1 MSQFNWSN
9 VEEGFFEKQEIKDQ
23 TTKIPYVLI
32 DNFPDLGLIVSLRF
46 LEWVNENP
54 NGVISLPTGKTPEFF
69 IKWTHYFLNNWSDK
83 KVESIRSNFG
93 LTLKEKPNLSNLTFV
108 QIDEFYPLDP
118 NQHNSFSN
126 YVTKFYLDGFKI
138 PEENALLINADEIE
152 LHGKEHWSDI
162 FPAGNIDLRL
172 RYEDPSNEME
182 RKQQRSIYLI
192 DQWCNDYEQKIR
204 DLGGIGFFLGGIG
217 PDGHIAFNV
226 RGSDHNSTTRLMKTN
241 FETQAA
247 AATDLGGI
255 EISGNRPVITI
266 GLGTITYD
274 KDATAIIIAAGEAKA
289 PIIKDALE
297 SPQDVRYPATALQ
310 KIKNS
315 RFYITKGA
323 SRKLDDVQRVYWEKS
338 KWTTEKK
345 QRAILRLAKEKGMY
359 GTKLSLEDLK
369 NDPICKNIPGL
380 NDQTVTEIINSIDNK
395 VQNGIKSEK
404 NQTYYHTGPHHDD
417 IMLGMMPHIIHLIR
431 EPSNK
436 HVFTN
441 MTSGFTSVTNKFLTT
456 VVQNTLDLLRQ
467 DKIEMTNYPDFFDN
481 GHLLKWDK
489 DVYHYLD
496 KIASNDLIGQSRGLC
511 HRIVRSIVSIYEVD
525 SKDNLNNKLIE
536 ILDELIS
543 YYDGQKNSNEIQRL
557 KGMVRE
563 FEEELVWA
571 NYGVRVRDVHHLRL
585 GFYQGDIFTE
595 QPQNTRDVTPV
606 LEQLR
611 EFKPTVI
618 SLAMDPEGSG
628 PDTHYKVLQ
637 TIAQAV
643 RMWGQESDLSK
654 LRIWGYRN
662 VWYRFDL
669 VEADIIVPVTLNSIS
684 ILNSTF
690 MNCYLSQ
697 KDASFPSHEYDG
709 PFCELSQKIWV
720 EQHHDL
726 QLLLGRD
733 YWYQNKNPH
742 LRAVHGAV
750 YLKEMDVETFL
761 GVARKIEDST
771 EVSDVLKS

>member
-1 MSQFNWSN
+1 MSQFNWSK
-9 VEEGFFEKQEIKDQ
+9 VEERFFEKQEIKDQ

-46 LEWVNENP
+46 LEWVHENP

-83 KVESIRSNFG
+83 KVESIRSEFG
-93 LTLKEKPNLSNLTFV
+93 LALKEKPDLSNLTFV

-126 YVTKFYLDGFKI
+126 YVTKFYLDGFNI
-138 PEENALLINADEIE
+138 PKENALLINADEIE

-182 RKQQRSIYLI
+182 QRQQRSIYLI

-310 KIKNS
+310 KLKNS
-315 RFYITKGA
+315 KFYITRGA
-323 SRKLDDVQRVYWEKS
+323 SKKLDDVQSVYWEKR
-338 KWTTEKK
+338 KWNIEKK

-369 NDPICKNIPGL
+369 NDSICKNIPGL
-380 NDQTVTEIINSIDNK
+380 NDQTLTEIIKSIDKK

-441 MTSGFTSVTNKFLTT
+441 MTSGFTSVTNKFLTA
-456 VVQNTLDLLRQ
+456 VVQNTLDLLQ
-467 DKIEMTNYPDFFDN
+467 QGKIEMTNYPDFFDS

-496 KIASNDLIGQSRGLC
+496 KIANNDLIGQSRGLS

-525 SKDNLNNKLIE
+525 SKENLNNKLIE
-536 ILDELIS
+536 ILDELSS
-543 YYDGQKNSNEIQRL
+543 YYDGQKNSNEIQKL

-669 VEADIIVPVTLNSIS
+669 AEADIIVPVTLNSMS

-697 KDASFPSHEYDG
+697 KDASFPSYEYDG

-771 EVSDVLKS
+771 EISDVLKN